1 MKYFIIIIF
10 FSTLIGRTANHPHS
24 DILDNRSCGERP
36 SLEFS
41 ITSPSGHFVIHYD
54 NYYNGIDQFAH
65 SVGVAAYSSRHVI
78 VDIMEF
84 GIIIKKD
91 VPIAICITKDCSI
104 PIKVNI

>member
-1 MKYFIIIIF
+1 MWYE
-10 FSTLIGRTANHPHS
+10 TH
-24 DILDNRSCGERP
+24 DNYGNEDNSHNYDNYDNYG
-36 SLEFS
+36 
-41 ITSPSGHFVIHYD
+41 HYD

-65 SVGVAAYSSRHVI
+65 SVGVAADSSRHVI

-91 VPIAICITKDCSI
+91 VPISICITKDCSI